1 MSQRNKDAV
10 HAYVDAF
17 NRADFDRLREIY
29 TPDAVVHG
37 VLGWGEIDKVIAI
50 WRELHECFQ
59 LKLQV
64 DSIITEG
71 DIVAVRYTERGT
83 STKSFRGQPV
93 TGKSYEIVAME
104 WFEMKNDKIYRRWGA
119 RDSATQFRQMGI
131 PLG

>member
-29 TPDAVVHG
+29 TPDAVVYG